1 MNSAAMMTAKTDA
14 MRASG
19 ATQREMLDALQ
30 VECDAYLEM
39 GDEDAANEIRL
50 EMENYE
56 WFVNSHNRKV
66 VA

>member
-1 MNSAAMMTAKTDA
+1 MSSAAMMTAKTDA
-14 MRASG
+14 MRTSG

-39 GDEDAANEIRL
+39 GDEDAANEVRR
-50 EMENYE
+50 EMADYE
-56 WFVNSHNRKV
+56 WFVDSHNRKV